1 MVKTTIQ
8 YEHILRAIGQGLE
21 ALAVEAFG
29 LEVASETFL
38 INGTARESGSAK
50 RGAFRKAFLDI
61 CQMSTKAMRSE
72 TLTGRH
78 GTSSRLVRLQFTQ
91 HDIDKLEKDGQ
102 ALRSNWNGSPLA
114 HSLPQLLRTVGW
126 YVDNKQGQLQKI
138 TKGDS
143 LRVSYI
149 ESTGKEKSEI
159 FTLLQLY
166 DMWVHLY
173 KRRKGRL
180 QIA

>member
-1 MVKTTIQ
+1 MANTTIQ

-21 ALAVEAFG
+21 ALSVEAFG
-29 LEVASETFL
+29 LEVANEAFL
-38 INGTARESGSAK
+38 INGTARGSAN
-50 RGAFRKAFLDI
+50 RNAFKKAFLDI
-61 CQMSTKAMRSE
+61 CQISTKA
-72 TLTGRH
+72 TLSRTFAGTPS
-78 GTSSRLVRLQFTQ
+78 TSSRLVRLRFTQ
-91 HDIDKLEKDGQ
+91 QAIDKLEQDGR

-126 YVDNKQGQLQKI
+126 YVDNKKGQLKKI

-143 LRVSYI
+143 LRVSYV

-173 KRRKGRL
+173 RRRKGHL